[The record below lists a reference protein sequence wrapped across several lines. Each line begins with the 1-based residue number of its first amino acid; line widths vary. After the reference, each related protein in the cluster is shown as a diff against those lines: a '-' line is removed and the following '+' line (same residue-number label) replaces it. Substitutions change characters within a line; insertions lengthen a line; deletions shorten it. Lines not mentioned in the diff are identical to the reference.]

1 MDLIQTEL
9 QQNILL
15 TIGTV
20 YFALV
25 CVSILALIHSK
36 G

>member
-1 MDLIQTEL
+1 MEIIQTEL
-9 QQNILL
+9 QQNIFLA
-15 TIGTV
+15 IGTV